1 MRLPPDSQEFLRL
14 LNSHGVRY
22 LLVGGWAVA
31 WHGHPRFTG
40 DVDLFIDTAPDN
52 AQRIAATVE
61 AFMPGVFGWTP
72 EQFGQV
78 GNWFKM
84 GFQPQQIE
92 ILTEITAVSWTEA
105 WESRVDGTLE
115 DIPIHLIS
123 RDLLLRNKR
132 ATDRD
137 KDREDVKRLVRR
149 VRK

>member
-1 MRLPPDSQEFLRL
+1 
-14 LNSHGVRY
+14 
-22 LLVGGWAVA
+22 
-31 WHGHPRFTG
+31 
-40 DVDLFIDTAPDN
+40 
-52 AQRIAATVE
+52 
-61 AFMPGVFGWTP
+61 
-72 EQFGQV
+72 
-78 GNWFKM
+78 M